1 MDQRTVRNTITFSRP
16 FRLTDFD
23 KPLPAG
29 TYTVETHEER
39 IEGLSFPAFR
49 RIETLLF
56 LNPPSGQ
63 ANLTQVA
70 VVDPVDLEEA
80 QRRDEMDRDRP
91 AQAPVAQESL
101 KGSA

>member
-1 MDQRTVRNTITFSRP
+1 MNQRTARDTITFSRP
-16 FRLTDFD
+16 FLLSGFD

-39 IEGLSFPAFR
+39 IEGLSFPAYR

-56 LNPPSGQ
+56 LTPTPKQSM
-63 ANLTQVA
+63 TQV
-70 VVDPVDLEEA
+70 VVIDPVELEEA
-80 QRRDEMDRDRP
+80 QRRDETDRDQP
-91 AQAPVAQESL
+91 AQSPVAQERL